1 MPGDILTAPAG
12 EEFRVIECHPETD
25 GDGYVIEVEA
35 ILPLPAEKI
44 AGIQRLVK
52 DSNEAVL
59 GAYLERLAEQ
69 VVNGTVS
76 PSSPGFW
83 GYGKKSGLTRNGS
96 GSSRKGP
103 ISIRPWPK
111 IKHRPKP

>member
-44 AGIQRLVK
+44 AGIQRLEK

-59 GAYLERLAEQ
+59 GAYLERLADQ
-69 VVNGTVS
+69 VVYGTVS
-76 PSSPGFW
+76 PLLAGVL
-83 GYGKKSGLTRNGS
+83 GL
-96 GSSRKGP
+96 RKEKRLNP
-103 ISIRPWPK
+103 ERLRIIPK
-111 IKHRPKP
+111 RAYFNKALAKN